1 MRGVTFNRQTR
12 KWRAQ
17 LSRRYLG
24 EYVTEA
30 EAMDARRAAEV
41 SVYGAP
47 SSDAHARVEGAVA
60 YIPLWSRGGRLIGEA
75 IIDADDLALVSRHRW
90 CCLRRTYP
98 VTRIGARVV
107 FLHRLLLVGEP
118 GQVCDHING
127 NAWDARR
134 ANLRLCSQ
142 AENSRNRKMDR
153 RNTSGFKGVTPT
165 ASGQWRA
172 RIWKDWREVHIGT
185 FPTREA
191 AAHAYDEAARKLHGQ
206 FAAPNGV
213 EVWPA

>member
-12 KWRAQ
+12 RWRAQ
-17 LSRRYLG
+17 LSRQYLG
-24 EYVTEA
+24 EYGTEA
-30 EAMDARRAAEV
+30 EAMSARRAAEV
-41 SVYGAP
+41 AAFGAP
-47 SSDAHARVEGAVA
+47 CSDAKPRVEGAVGR
-60 YIPLWSRGGRLIGEA
+60 IPLWSRGGRVIGEA
-75 IIDADDLALVSRHRW
+75 IVDADDFALVSDQRW
-90 CCLRRTYP
+90 CCTAQGYP
-98 VTRIGARVV
+98 VARIGNRIV
-107 FLHRLLLVGEP
+107 FLHRLLMPGEA

-127 NAWDARR
+127 DLRDARR

-165 ASGQWRA
+165 PSGQWRA

-213 EVWPA
+213 EVRPA